1 MQNKF
6 IDKIKKL
13 VYEKN
18 KAIFINALIE
28 IALVLLLSFSLTWIF
43 TAMTNLDDTVKFFLL
58 IIIKIPTT
66 LMLLYVILRNY
77 NSRWD
82 LFDGAKFIDI
92 LNKDKHETYLN
103 SLELLEKKEDYDDDI
118 LKKIFAKVNHISD
131 SQNIPKFPIKN
142 ILVLVILMFSILG
155 TYFINPKSVKVSW
168 KWYWLSKIEK
178 KKHSKY
184 IELQPGNAEIK
195 RGSSLKIKAIYDE
208 KNVATN
214 LYVLKNGKISK
225 SKFYNQTK
233 EIFDINFDF
242 TYFAKNKFAT
252 SDTFKVSVYE
262 MPIILKMSANLHY
275 PKFTHFEPLINKET
289 DGNFDVYKNT
299 KITLIIKTNNKLQ
312 KAELIFSNGNK
323 ILFEMLSNN
332 RFKVNF
338 IVDKNLQYH
347 FNLID
352 LRGYKLENASKQ
364 ISIISD
370 NSPQIGIVSPGRDT
384 VITKDMKTKLKIVAS
399 DDFGLKNL
407 YLNYQIKEKSYKTVL
422 LAGTLKNPL
431 SFDYL
436 LDLSKY
442 FLMTGDRV
450 VYWTEISDNNHH
462 KGQSEKYYLRFP
474 SMEEIF
480 KEVDSQEKK
489 NQNAFKKKLKEVQ
502 KLKKDVEQKRRDL
515 ARKEKVDWKDKK
527 DVKSFLKKQKET
539 NEEMK
544 KMIDNYQKIV
554 KKYEKNNIA
563 SDELLKKM
571 KKIKDLMDEISD
583 QKLKDAMKKLQQSM
597 DSISPEMMKKA
608 LENFEQSLKDYEKKI
623 DETIKLLEK
632 IKKEQEVNKSQ
643 KMMEEIQKQQKE
655 LLKKTEKK
663 SENKDNLQEE
673 QKKIEDKLDDV
684 KKQIEKMNDMLKD
697 DKELSKMSE
706 DLKKMAE
713 SDSLKNEIQK
723 SQNKMSQGKMEES
736 SQSQKNALKK
746 MDQMTRMLK
755 QMQSMMSAGQQAEI
769 GKLVDDTLKEL
780 FILAKLQSNSTKKY
794 AGNPFD
800 ILSEQIASSEA
811 LKITINKL
819 FSQPMIIMMINPKFV
834 YDYNATQKSFQ
845 EMFKDINDNKKYDLE
860 KHFSAILKGFNLM
873 TYDLLQSMS
882 NSQGGGGGM
891 ESLMKQLQNM
901 GQQQMMMN
909 MLTQKLMDGMSQ
921 SGKGQKRLSQ
931 KALSQMRRIAAQEEQ
946 LANNL
951 ERVLQTNTSAQKQM
965 YSMQK
970 IIDDLKQIA
979 NQINRNQINDDIIE
993 KQNRIISRLLD
1004 AQKSIHTRDK
1014 SKKRKAESAD
1024 QKKWNSKINGK
1035 IYSSENS
1042 NSILE
1047 NEINNFTPE
1056 QQALIRKYLNKINE
1070 MLNNSG
1076 DSNE

>member
-6 IDKIKKL
+6 IEKIKKL

-18 KAIFINALIE
+18 KAILLNTLVEISLI
-28 IALVLLLSFSLTWIF
+28 LLLSFSLTWIF
-43 TAMTNLDDTVKFFLL
+43 TSITNFQDTVKFFIL

-66 LMLLYVILRNY
+66 LMLLFLILVNY

-82 LFDGAKFIDI
+82 LLKGAKYLDF
-92 LNKDKHETYLN
+92 LNNDKHETYLN
-103 SLELLEKKEDYDDDI
+103 SLELLNKKDDYDEEI
-118 LKKIFAKVNHISD
+118 LKKIFAKVNKVSE
-131 SQNIPKFPIKN
+131 SQIIPKFPIKKILILS
-142 ILVLVILMFSILG
+142 ILVASISG
-155 TYFINPKSVKVSW
+155 IYFINPKSVKTSW

-178 KKHSKY
+178 KQHSKH
-184 IELQPGNAEIK
+184 IELQPGNVEIK
-195 RGSSLKIKAIYDE
+195 RGSDIKIKEFYDE
-208 KNVATN
+208 KNIPTYFYIV
-214 LYVLKNGKISK
+214 KNGKTSQ
-225 SKFYNQTK
+225 SKFFNQTK
-233 EIFDINFDF
+233 ELFDINTEF
-242 TYFAKNKFAT
+242 TYFAKNKYAV
-252 SDTFKVSVYE
+252 SDTFKVNVYE

-275 PKFTHFEPLINKET
+275 PKFTNLKPLINKET
-289 DGNFDVYKNT
+289 DGNFEVYKKT
-299 KITLIIKTNNKLQ
+299 EITLIIKTNNKLQ
-312 KAELIFSNGNK
+312 TAEIVFSNGK
-323 ILFEMLSNN
+323 KKKLEMLSNK
-332 RFKVNF
+332 RYKTNF
-338 IVDKNLQYH
+338 RVDKKMNYH

-352 LRGYKLENASKQ
+352 IRGDKVENATKQ
-364 ISIISD
+364 INIIPD
-370 NSPQIGIVSPGRDT
+370 NFPQIEIVSPGRDT
-384 VITKDMKTKLKIVAS
+384 VITKDMKTKLKIIAS

-407 YLNYQIKEKSYKTVL
+407 YLNYQIKEKSYKNVL
-422 LAGTLKNPL
+422 LAGKLQNPL
-431 SFDYL
+431 SFEYSF
-436 LDLSKY
+436 DLSKH

-462 KGQSEKYYLRFP
+462 KSQSEKYYLRFP

-489 NQNAFKKKLKEVQ
+489 NQNDFKNKLQEVKKLK
-502 KLKKDVEQKRRDL
+502 KAVEQKRRDL
-515 ARKEKVDWKDKK
+515 ARKDKVDWKDKK
-527 DVKSFLKKQKET
+527 DVKNFLQKQKQA

-544 KMIDNYQKIV
+544 KMIDNYQKII
-554 KKYEKNNIA
+554 KKYEKNNAA
-563 SDELLKKM
+563 SDELMKKM
-571 KKIKDLMDEISD
+571 KKIKELMDEISD

-643 KMMEEIQKQQKE
+643 KMLEELQKQQKE
-655 LLKKTEKK
+655 LLKKTENK
-663 SENKDNLQEE
+663 SENKENLQKE
-673 QKKIEDKLDDV
+673 QKQIEDKLTDLQ
-684 KKQIEKMNDMLKD
+684 KQIEKMSEMLKK
-697 DKELSKMSE
+697 DKELSKMAE

-713 SDSLKNEIQK
+713 SDSLKNDLKK
-723 SQNKMSQGKMEES
+723 SQNKMSKGKMDES

-746 MDQMTRMLK
+746 MEQMTRMIK
-755 QMQSMMSAGQQAEI
+755 QMQSMMGSGQQAEM
-769 GKLVDDTLKEL
+769 GKLVDDTLKRL
-780 FILAKLQSNSTKKY
+780 FILAQIQSNSTKKY
-794 AGNPFD
+794 VGNPFD

-834 YDYNATQKSFQ
+834 YDYNSTRKAFQ
-845 EMFKDINDNKKYDLE
+845 QMFKDINDNKRWDMKD
-860 KHFSAILKGFNLM
+860 HFKAISKGFNFM

-891 ESLMKQLQNM
+891 ESLMKQLQSM
-901 GQQQMMMN
+901 GKQQMMMN
-909 MLTQKLMDGMSQ
+909 MLTQKLMNEISQ
-921 SGKGQKRLSQ
+921 SGQGQKRLSQ

-951 ERVLQTNTSAQKQM
+951 ERVLQTNNSAQKQT
-965 YSMQK
+965 YSLQK

-979 NQINRNQINDDIIE
+979 KQINKNQINNEIIE

-1014 SKKRKAESAD
+1014 SKKRKAETAE
-1024 QKKWNSKINGK
+1024 QKKWETKINGK
-1035 IYSSENS
+1035 NNDSASSNAL
-1042 NSILE
+1042 LE

-1070 MLNNSG
+1070 MLNDTG